1 MKKLLLTG
9 GAGFIGS
16 HFIEHLLKETDW
28 EIVILDRL
36 DISGNLERLR
46 DISIWEQEKHRVKF
60 VWWDLKAPFRSEPL
74 IFAPYP
80 AGWLVSLRRTVIGKN
95 KY

>member
-16 HFIEHLLKETDW
+16 HFVEHLLKETDW

-46 DISIWEQEKHRVKF
+46 DISI
-60 VWWDLKAPFRSEPL
+60 
-74 IFAPYP
+74 
-80 AGWLVSLRRTVIGKN
+80 
-95 KY
+95 